1 MFDCDSTLSAIEGIE
16 ELGRAHQRE
25 IERLTNA
32 AMDGTVPLEEVY
44 GRRLALARPDR
55 AHVESLGRRYIE
67 ALVPDA
73 RETVAALRGEGVEVR
88 VLSGGLLPAVRML
101 AAALGIAPE
110 DVAAVDVHFDGA
122 GAYAGFDTTSPL
134 ARAGGKTVVLARWR
148 AHAALPIL
156 LVGDGATD
164 LEARGAADAF
174 VAFAGVVDRPA
185 VTAAADAVVR
195 ANSLAPILPLALGG
209 EAPRD
214 GAARTLFERGL
225 SMLDAAARSVLT
237 VHANDSGR

>member
-16 ELGRAHQRE
+16 ELGRAHRQE
-25 IERLTNA
+25 IARLTDA
-32 AMDGTVPLEEVY
+32 AMAGEVPLEEVY

-55 AHVESLGRRYIE
+55 ARLEDLGRRYIE
-67 ALVPDA
+67 TLVPDA
-73 RETVAALRGEGVEVR
+73 RETIAALLGEGVRVR

-101 AAALGIAPE
+101 ATALGIAAE
-110 DVAAVDVHFDGA
+110 DVAAVDVHFDGD
-122 GAYAGFDTTSPL
+122 GGYAGFDTTSPL
-134 ARAGGKTVVLARWR
+134 ARAGGKMVILARWR

-164 LEARGAADAF
+164 LEARDAADAF
-174 VAFAGVVDRPA
+174 VAFAGIVERPA

-209 EAPRD
+209 EAPRAGD
-214 GAARTLFERGL
+214 ARALFERGL
-225 SMLDAAARSVLT
+225 SMLDGAARSVLT
-237 VHANDSGR
+237 VHENDSRR